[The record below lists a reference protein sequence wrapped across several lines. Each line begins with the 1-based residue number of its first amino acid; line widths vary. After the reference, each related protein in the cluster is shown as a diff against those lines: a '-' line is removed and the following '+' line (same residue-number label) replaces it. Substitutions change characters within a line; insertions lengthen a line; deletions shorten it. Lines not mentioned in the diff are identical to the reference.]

1 MHWRAKWH
9 PRAVAHLE
17 MALASTLSRHL
28 SPLDGDTR
36 DGVTFTVAQFHTRA
50 GAGAERLLH
59 ERAPP
64 PVRSSAGA
72 APLDVSFRIDL
83 MRSQQPPARPAR
95 ARSHATRPPPHAR
108 GSDPRACPPTLG
120 PRRASGATLG

>member
-83 MRSQQPPARPAR
+83 SEPA
-95 ARSHATRPPPHAR
+95 
-108 GSDPRACPPTLG
+108 PRAAGWVPTT
-120 PRRASGATLG
+120 ATPLAHALMALLRPCLICN